1 MNQDNSIIHSKTL
14 LEHVGEKTFYFQLCV
29 FGSYFRD
36 QNFSL
41 GKMKIQL
48 RKIGKKEV
56 REEER
61 EKRIEGEKK
70 GGRKVGWE
78 KY

>member
-14 LEHVGEKTFYFQLCV
+14 LEHVGEKNPLFPTLCIWFLFQRSK
-29 FGSYFRD
+29 F
-36 QNFSL
+36 FSW
-41 GKMKIQL
+41 KMKIQL
-48 RKIGKKEV
+48 RKEGKKEG
-56 REEER
+56 REEGR